1 MPVLSVDDLLQYT
14 EWERGKWQ
22 AWFRKHGTDAL
33 KAGAG
38 AHGDGRFQSVGD
50 VVRHIF
56 AAEKRY
62 VERLKGQPLTDP
74 SSIPSDRI
82 DTLFEFGMQCRK
94 EFQDYIAAFPEQDW
108 DKPKEYNM
116 MNMTVKLSAKKIIFQ
131 VLIHETRH
139 WAQVA
144 TMLRLQGFP
153 SENQDFLL
161 SPVWGS

>member
-1 MPVLSVDDLLQYT
+1 MPVLTVDDLLQYT

-22 AWFRKHGTDAL
+22 AWFQKHGTDPL
-33 KAGAG
+33 KASAG
-38 AHGDGRFQSVGD
+38 SHGDGRFQSVGD

-62 VERLKGQPLTDP
+62 LDRLTGRPLTDP
-74 SSIPSDRI
+74 TSVPTDNI
-82 DTLFEFGMQCRK
+82 DALFEFGRHCRK
-94 EFQDYIAAFPEQDW
+94 EFRDYIATFPNEEW
-108 DKPKEYNM
+108 ERLKEYSM
-116 MNMTVKLSAKKIIFQ
+116 MNMTVKLTAKKIIFQ

-153 SENQDFLL
+153 SENQDFLF
-161 SPVWGS
+161 SPVWGG